1 MDTILSD
8 IQQAAENRI
17 ETLKAMEDLETR
29 LQGQVKVSSLGT
41 FELKS
46 ELKLTEEERSILQKS
61 ISAKHLLFRETSQS
75 KSQTLSGAARDGF
88 KPAAGWDQG
97 YVLTTLALD
106 DKTTKNLVDLMK
118 AGAGV
123 SAVVTAIC
131 AYLTVQSAGTGTPVT
146 VPIALVSAVAAGL
159 LVLGSSVLA
168 IRNRNG
174 GSHGVYW
181 KFTYLE
187 ILLGPVELAIH
198 SQVYFARYK

>member
-8 IQQAAENRI
+8 IRQAAENRI
-17 ETLKAMEDLETR
+17 KTLKAMEDLEMR
-29 LQGQVKVSSLGT
+29 LQGQIKVSSPGT

-46 ELKLTEEERSILQKS
+46 ELKLTEEERSIVQKS
-61 ISAKHLLFRETSQS
+61 ISAKHLLFPETIEAQ
-75 KSQTLSGAARDGF
+75 SQTLSGAAGDGF

-97 YVLTTLALD
+97 HVLTKLALD

-123 SAVVTAIC
+123 GAIVAGICTAVTA
-131 AYLTVQSAGTGTPVT
+131 ASAGTSTPAS
-146 VPIALVSAVAAGL
+146 VPIGVISAVAAGL

-174 GSHGVYW
+174 GNHGVYW